1 MVKNRLS
8 RELWLAA
15 GFKALTE
22 QGPVALKAEPL
33 ARRLNT
39 TKGSFYWHFQDVPA
53 FQSAMLE
60 LWEERAFSE
69 IVAALEVVDNPIKR
83 LRTLGDIA
91 AKSAPEEFGGSGA
104 EPAIRAW
111 ARENQAVADAMDRI
125 DAKRME
131 YLHSLL
137 AEIGLTNGELSRII
151 YGALLGMQEL
161 STRDQHDNAQAMGT
175 LIDLILALY
184 EDE

>member
-1 MVKNRLS
+1 MAKNRLS

-33 ARRLNT
+33 ARRLET

-60 LWEERAFSE
+60 LWEQRAYSE
-69 IVAALEVVDNPIKR
+69 IVEALEAEENPIKR

-91 AKSAPEEFGGSGA
+91 TKSAPEEFGGSGA

-111 ARENQAVADAMDRI
+111 ARENTAVADAMDRI
-125 DAKRME
+125 DGKRMG
-131 YLHSLL
+131 YLNSLL
-137 AEIGLTNGELSRII
+137 AEIGLTNAELSRII

-161 STRDQHDNAQAMGT
+161 STRDKTDNRQAMGT
-175 LIDLILALY
+175 LVDLILALY
-184 EDE
+184 EDT

>member
-53 FQSAMLE
+53 FQNAMLE

-69 IVAALEVVDNPIKR
+69 IVAALEVEDNPVKR
-83 LRTLGDIA
+83 LRRLSDIA
-91 AKSAPEEFGGSGA
+91 AQSAPEEFGGAGA

-111 ARENQAVADAMDRI
+111 ARENDAVAKAMDRI

-131 YLHSLL
+131 YLNTLL
-137 AEIGLTNGELSRII
+137 AEIGLTNSELSRII

-161 STRDQHDNAQAMGT
+161 STRDGTDNTQPLGT
-175 LIDLILALY
+175 LVDLILALY
-184 EDE
+184 EEE

>member
-1 MVKNRLS
+1 MAKNRLS

-15 GFKALTE
+15 GFQALTE

-33 ARRLNT
+33 ARRLGT

-53 FQSAMLE
+53 FQSAMLA
-60 LWEERAFSE
+60 LWEEQAEAE
-69 IVAALEVVDNPIKR
+69 IEAAANIQDSPVKR
-83 LRTLGDIA
+83 LRALGDSISDETA
-91 AKSAPEEFGGSGA
+91 NKASA

-111 ARENQAVADAMDRI
+111 ARENDAVAEAMDRI
-125 DAKRME
+125 DAKRQD
-131 YLHSLL
+131 YLNTLL

-161 STRDQHDNAQAMGT
+161 STRDQTNNTQAMGT
-175 LIDLILALY
+175 VVDLILALY
-184 EDE
+184 EEE